1 MADLQTESLN
11 KKELDTL
18 YKSRAKEMRI
28 QLTSFALMI
37 FMTFIAFGL
46 VALEFNKY
54 LVGAIIV
61 TLAFIQVI
69 LQFFYFMHM
78 KDKGHDFAKLF
89 ILVGMYFAIAFIITF
104 VFIVWIGTGG
114 IK

>member
-1 MADLQTESLN
+1 MANVETESLTR
-11 KKELDTL
+11 KELDAL
-18 YKSRAKEMRI
+18 YKARAKEMRL

-46 VALEFNKY
+46 VALDFNKY
-54 LVGAIIV
+54 FVGAIIV
-61 TLAFIQVI
+61 TLAFVQVI

-114 IK
+114 IQ